1 MISIKTAEHYTWGQ
15 GCDGWHL
22 VRTPELSVIQERMP
36 DGASEVR
43 HLHVRARQFFFV
55 LSGRLTIELEGARHE
70 LSVGEGLE
78 IPPGS
83 AHQAVNES
91 GGDTSFIV
99 VSQPPSHGDK
109 LAAKGCTAEIA
120 REFAGHLPQSQRRVR
135 HR

>member
-1 MISIKTAEHYTWGQ
+1 VNILHSVISIQTAEHYTWGQ

-55 LSGRLTIELEGARHE
+55 LSGQLTIELEGTRYEVGA
-70 LSVGEGLE
+70 GEGLE
-78 IPPGS
+78 IPPGW
-83 AHQAVNES
+83 AHQVVNES

-109 LAAKGCTAEIA
+109 LAAPYEESCACA
-120 REFAGHLPQSQRRVR
+120 LSSGHK
-135 HR
+135 